1 MYRSELNVAD
11 GKNEL
16 HPPAQRSAQPECP
29 DARRWYLPYRQTTK
43 MGNIMQGRRAL
54 DNGEYGP
61 PPMHIVHP
69 LPERKYNQR
78 PMNHKPCIKE
88 IDVVGTCGKNPLPIE
103 GNLAE
108 LETVEARLLL
118 FLVKSVHPLLQMCA
132 GSFSLLPGMSFLLNC
147 LDRVTR

>member
-1 MYRSELNVAD
+1 
-11 GKNEL
+11 
-16 HPPAQRSAQPECP
+16 
-29 DARRWYLPYRQTTK
+29 
-43 MGNIMQGRRAL
+43 MQVKRAL

-69 LPERKYNQR
+69 VPERKIQSMT
-78 PMNHKPCIKE
+78 MNRRPCIRE
-88 IDVVGTCGKNPLPIE
+88 IDVVGTCGKSPLVIG
-103 GNLAE
+103 GNLAG

-147 LDRVTR
+147 LDRVTC